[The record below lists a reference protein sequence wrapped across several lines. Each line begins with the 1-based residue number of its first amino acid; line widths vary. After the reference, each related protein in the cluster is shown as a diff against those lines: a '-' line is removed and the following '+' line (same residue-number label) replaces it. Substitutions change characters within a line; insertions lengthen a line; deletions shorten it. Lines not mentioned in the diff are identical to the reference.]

1 LSEHFAQ
8 EEKNVV
14 VPALN
19 ILERFARTTEEI
31 FSLQELQRLLASGR
45 QLRIKYGVDLTAPQ
59 LHIGHAVN
67 LWMMRELQDLGHKV
81 QFLIGDVTTRIG
93 DPTGRN
99 ILRPVI
105 PQAEIEANARA
116 FMAQAS
122 MVLRCDDLEL
132 YEVRRNSEWYE
143 RMSVP
148 ELMQLLSMVTH
159 ARLAARDMFRERMQ
173 QGQDIHMHEMIYPVL
188 QGYDSFALQSDLTII
203 GSDQLFN
210 EMMGRFYQER
220 LGQAP
225 QVIITTKITP
235 GIDGKAKQSKSL
247 GNYVGL
253 NHSPRD
259 KFGRVMTLPD
269 HLIVSY
275 LEVYTD
281 VPLEQVAEIASRMA
295 DEPMQCKLFLAHE
308 IVRRYHSAEVADREQ
323 EWFLQTFSARKTP
336 ADIPEMLVE
345 PGEVPASELVKRF
358 FGSQKSRRE
367 LRRLFEQGAV
377 SLNGQVLRQ
386 PEQIVEIDDGDVFRI
401 GKRTWFRLRVD
412 R

>member
-1 LSEHFAQ
+1 M
-8 EEKNVV
+8 
-14 VPALN
+14 VPTPN
-19 ILERFARTTEEI
+19 ILERFARTTEEV
-31 FSLQELQRLLASGR
+31 FSLQELQRLLDSGR
-45 QLRIKYGVDLTAPQ
+45 QLRIKYGVDLPAPH

-67 LWMMRELQDLGHKV
+67 LWMMRQLQDLGHKV

-99 ILRPVI
+99 ALRPLI
-105 PQAEIEANARA
+105 PPAEIESNAQA
-116 FMAQAS
+116 FMEQTR
-122 MVLRCDDLEL
+122 MVLRCDDPEL

-143 RMSVP
+143 HMSAA
-148 ELMQLLSMVTH
+148 ELISLLSMVTH
-159 ARLAARDMFRERMQ
+159 ARLASRDMFRERMQ
-173 QGQDIHMHEMIYPVL
+173 QGQDMHMHEMIYPAL

-220 LGQAP
+220 LGQPP

-247 GNYVGL
+247 GNYIGL
-253 NHSPRD
+253 SHSPRD

-269 HLIVSY
+269 YLIISY

-281 VPLEQVAEIASRMA
+281 VPLEQVAEIAKQVT
-295 DEPMQCKLFLAHE
+295 DEPMKCKLFLAHE
-308 IVRRYHSAEVADREQ
+308 IVKRYHGAEVADREQ
-323 EWFLQTFSARKTP
+323 EWFLQTFSVRKTP
-336 ADIPEMLVE
+336 ADIPAMLIE
-345 PGEVPASELVKRF
+345 PGEQSAFDLVKRF
-358 FGSQKSRRE
+358 FGSQKSHRE

-377 SLNGQVLRQ
+377 SLNEQAIRQAEQV
-386 PEQIVEIDDGDVFRI
+386 VEIHDGDVFRV

>member
-1 LSEHFAQ
+1 MIE
-8 EEKNVV
+8 
-14 VPALN
+14 PTPN

-45 QLRIKYGVDLTAPQ
+45 QLRIKYGVDLTAPY

-67 LWMMRELQDLGHKV
+67 LWMMRQLQDLGHKV

-99 ILRPVI
+99 TLRPLI
-105 PQAEIEANARA
+105 PPAEIEANAQA
-116 FMAQAS
+116 FLEQAG
-122 MVLRCDDLEL
+122 MVLRCDDPQL

-143 RMSVP
+143 HMSAA
-148 ELMQLLSMVTH
+148 ELLSLLSMVTH
-159 ARLAARDMFRERMQ
+159 ARLASRDMFRERLQ
-173 QGQDIHMHEMIYPVL
+173 QGQDIHMHEMIYPAL
-188 QGYDSFALQSDLTII
+188 QGYDSFALESDLTII

-220 LGQAP
+220 LGQPP

-247 GNYVGL
+247 GNYIGL
-253 NHSPRD
+253 SHSPRD
-259 KFGRVMTLPD
+259 KFGRMMTLPD
-269 HLIVSY
+269 HLITSY

-281 VPLEQVAEIASRMA
+281 VPLEQVAETAKQVG
-295 DEPMQCKLFLAHE
+295 DEPMKCKLFLAHE
-308 IVRRYHSAEVADREQ
+308 IVRRYHGAEVADQEQ

-336 ADIPEMLVE
+336 ADIPELLVE
-345 PGEVPASELVKRF
+345 PEEQTAFDLVKRF
-358 FGSQKSRRE
+358 FRSQKSHRE
-367 LRRLFEQGAV
+367 LRGLFEQGAV
-377 SLNGQVLRQ
+377 SLNEQSILQAGQV
-386 PEQIVEIDDGDVFRI
+386 VKVHDGDVFRV

>member
-1 LSEHFAQ
+1 MIEPTPH
-8 EEKNVV
+8 
-14 VPALN
+14 

-45 QLRIKYGVDLTAPQ
+45 QLRIKYGVDLTAPH

-67 LWMMRELQDLGHKV
+67 LWMMRQLQDLGHKV

-99 ILRPVI
+99 ALRPLI
-105 PQAEIEANARA
+105 PQAEIEANAQA
-116 FMAQAS
+116 FLEQAGL
-122 MVLRCDDLEL
+122 VLRCDDPQL

-143 RMSVP
+143 HMSAA
-148 ELMQLLSMVTH
+148 ELLSLLSMVTH
-159 ARLAARDMFRERMQ
+159 ARLASRDMFRERMQ
-173 QGQDIHMHEMIYPVL
+173 QGQDIHMHEMIYPAL
-188 QGYDSFALQSDLTII
+188 QGYDSFALESDLTII

-220 LGQAP
+220 LGQPP

-247 GNYVGL
+247 GNYIGL
-253 NHSPRD
+253 SHSPRD

-269 HLIVSY
+269 HLIPSY
-275 LEVYTD
+275 LEVYTAI
-281 VPLEQVAEIASRMA
+281 PLEQVAEVAKRIG
-295 DEPMQCKLFLAHE
+295 DEPMKCKLYLAHE
-308 IVRRYHSAEVADREQ
+308 IVRRYHGAVVADQEQ

-336 ADIPEMLVE
+336 ADIPELLVE
-345 PGEVPASELVKRF
+345 PGEQTAFDLVKRF
-358 FGSQKSRRE
+358 FRSQKSHRE
-367 LRRLFEQGAV
+367 LRGLFEQGAV
-377 SLNGQVLRQ
+377 SLNEQVIRQAGQR
-386 PEQIVEIDDGDVFRI
+386 VEVHDGDVLRV